1 MGTSDMPHDELV
13 ACLAELANASL
24 ELWDVPR
31 DAHARL
37 INLSENAT
45 YLVEA
50 SGGYKSILRVHREG
64 YHTYRAIECELEWME
79 ALGLEGG
86 VVTPPII
93 NGVNGAP
100 IQSYRTNR
108 LSDRYL
114 VMFTFLD
121 GEEPDE
127 NQDLVKPF
135 HQLGAIAAKTHLHS
149 IGWQRKQ
156 PFERLIWD
164 DKMVFGPQA
173 NWGNWRDAAGVTP
186 EIEHTLNAC
195 EQRIRERLAAYG
207 KGPDRFGLIHADMR
221 LANLLIDEGQTRLID
236 FDDCGL
242 GWFLYDFAT
251 GISFMEDHVQVPAL
265 KASWVAGYETVRPLE
280 DVDKREI
287 DTFVMLRRMALLAW
301 IGSHAETDL
310 AKSME
315 KDFARVS
322 ADLAERYL
330 ADSAV

>member
-1 MGTSDMPHDELV
+1 MEKSDMPHDTLV

-24 ELWDVPR
+24 KLWDVPQN
-31 DAHARL
+31 AQARL

-50 SGGYKSILRVHREG
+50 DGGFKSILRVHREG
-64 YHTYRAIECELEWME
+64 YHTHRAIECELEWME
-79 ALGLEGG
+79 ALGRDGC

-93 NGVNGAP
+93 NGINGAP
-100 IQSYRTNR
+100 IQSFKTDR

-114 VMFTFLD
+114 VMFMFLD
-121 GEEPDE
+121 GEEPNE
-127 NQDLVKPF
+127 NQDLVEPF
-135 HQLGAIAAKTHLHS
+135 HQLGAIAARTHLHS
-149 IGWQRKQ
+149 IVWERKQ

-164 DKMVFGPQA
+164 DEMVFGPQA
-173 NWGNWRDAAGVTP
+173 NWGNWRDAAGVTA
-186 EIEHTLNAC
+186 EIQTTLNLC
-195 EQRIRERLAAYG
+195 EKRVRDRLAAYG
-207 KGPDRFGLIHADMR
+207 KSPDKFGLIHADMR
-221 LANLLIDEGQTRLID
+221 LANLLVDDGQTRLID

-242 GWFLYDFAT
+242 GWFMYDFAA

-280 DVDKREI
+280 DIDKQEI

-310 AKSME
+310 AQSLE

-322 ADLAERYL
+322 AELAETYL
-330 ADSAV
+330 AKVDG

>member
-1 MGTSDMPHDELV
+1 MGTSDMPFDTLID
-13 ACLAELANASL
+13 CLAELANASL
-24 ELWDVPR
+24 KLWDVPKN
-31 DAHARL
+31 ASARL

-50 SGGYKSILRVHREG
+50 DGGYKSILRVHREG

-79 ALGLEGG
+79 ALGRDGG

-93 NGVNGAP
+93 NGINGTQ
-100 IQSYRTNR
+100 IQRFKTDR

-114 VMFTFLD
+114 VMFVFLD
-121 GEEPDE
+121 GEEPNE
-127 NQDLVKPF
+127 NQDLVEPF

-164 DKMVFGPQA
+164 DEMVFGSQA
-173 NWGNWRDAAGVTP
+173 NWGNWRDAAGVTA
-186 EIEHTLNAC
+186 EIQTTLNRC
-195 EQRIRERLAAYG
+195 EKRVRDRLATYG
-207 KGPDRFGLIHADMR
+207 KSPDRFGLIHADMR
-221 LANLLIDEGQTRLID
+221 LANLLIDDAQTRLID

-242 GWFLYDFAT
+242 GWFMYDFAA

-280 DVDKREI
+280 DIDKREI

-301 IGSHAETDL
+301 IGSHANTDL
-310 AKSME
+310 ARSLE

-322 ADLAERYL
+322 AELAETYL
-330 ADSAV
+330 TKADG